1 MEAECGSSAR
11 SDLSGGRLVTAVP
24 TTHTV
29 RLEIIN
35 NGSKSMVHTFVYADN
50 AIQATALAQSM
61 AGPGGRIVFGPYPVQ

>member
-1 MEAECGSSAR
+1 MMNR
-11 SDLSGGRLVTAVP
+11 Y
-24 TTHTV
+24 TV